1 MLYRRL
7 IAQSIKAAR
16 VGPPPAPSGMYM
28 RDHTAAVLRAR
39 ARLEAPSR
47 PRPAP
52 ERRPAAL

>member
-16 VGPPPAPSGMYM
+16 VGPPPAPSGMTM

-47 PRPAP
+47 PRAP